1 MKSIPDDRKKII
13 GREFIQLK
21 DSFYELPYVSSYMIK
36 KGYTRKTLP
45 KLIMQ
50 QSHGDHV
57 VSLPPSATHLGYSS
71 SCKLEMF
78 SIGTRLLCCQPHP
91 DFSQAVQ
98 EEISQAEY
106 RIASL
111 ISLKQLESAMVESGR
126 TLWEIDGEVRECKES
141 RNMMHGIIRE
151 FLDQ

>member
-1 MKSIPDDRKKII
+1 LILLTDP
-13 GREFIQLK
+13 
-21 DSFYELPYVSSYMIK
+21 FYELPYVSSYMKK
-36 KGYTRKTLP
+36 KGYTKETLP
-45 KLIMQ
+45 SLIMQ

-57 VSLPPSATHLGYSS
+57 VSLPPTATHLGYSS
-71 SCKLEMF
+71 TCNLEMF

-98 EEISQAEY
+98 EELNQAEY

-111 ISLKQLESAMVESGR
+111 ISLRQLERAMAESGR
-126 TLWEIDGEVRECKES
+126 TLWEIGESVRECKET

-151 FLDQ
+151 FFDQ